1 MKASELREQS
11 PEALRVLLLERR
23 KEQFRQRIQKA
34 TGQLEAKQSIRETRR
49 DIARIKT
56 VLQQLNDRT
65 DR

>member
-1 MKASELREQS
+1 MKASELRGQS
-11 PEALRVLLLERR
+11 PEVLRAMLLERR

-34 TGQLEAKQSIRETRR
+34 TGQLEANQLIRQTRR